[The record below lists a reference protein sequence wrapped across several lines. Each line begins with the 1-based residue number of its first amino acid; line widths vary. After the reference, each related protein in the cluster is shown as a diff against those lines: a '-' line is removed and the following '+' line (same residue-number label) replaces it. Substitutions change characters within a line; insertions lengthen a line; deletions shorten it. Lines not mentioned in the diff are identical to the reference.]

1 MNDKLTKVLHGAG
14 VATFC
19 AFLGCWAVF
28 AHQAN
33 SSNASSKSKSSAM
46 SDAEF
51 AKKAAQ
57 GNMAEVK
64 LGELAQ
70 EKGSSD
76 AVKNFGKRMV
86 NDHSKANEELKTT
99 AAKDNIQLP
108 SDLDTKDQAAY
119 DRLSKLSGPA
129 FDKAYSRDMVR
140 DHEKDVAE
148 FHKEANAGKNEDIKN
163 YAAQTAPILEDH
175 LKEARKLMQSVSA
188 EGVNKS
194 SSSY

>member
-1 MNDKLTKVLHGAG
+1 MNDRLTKVMHAAG

-33 SSNASSKSKSSAM
+33 SSNGSSKSKSAL
-46 SDAEF
+46 SDTEF

-70 EKGSSD
+70 EKGNSE
-76 AVKNFGKRMV
+76 AVKDFGKRMV
-86 NDHSKANEELKTT
+86 NDHSKANEELKAT

-140 DHEKDVAE
+140 DHEKDVAQ

-175 LKEARKLMQSVSA
+175 LKQARHMMQSVSA
-188 EGVNKS
+188 EGVSKS
-194 SSSY
+194 SSSSY